1 MVLFVALTACAPAS
15 STWTACEPGETTW
28 HDPAAQP
35 MQGSCEP
42 GYVCPPSGGLRGW
55 CLVRGATCT
64 WGAGLVDEWY
74 CVAAP
79 ELCEP
84 LGPDHIPGASGGC
97 AVRCERDGDC
107 EGDLGCRS
115 GWCGP
120 LRE

>member
-15 STWTACEPGETTW
+15 STWTACEPGEIDW
-28 HDPAAQP
+28 HDPSAVP
-35 MQGSCEP
+35 GQGSCEP
-42 GYVCPPSGGLRGW
+42 GYACPRSGGLRGW
-55 CLVRGATCT
+55 CLVNATAC
-64 WGAGLVDEWY
+64 EWDGERWW

-84 LGPDHIPGASGGC
+84 LGPDYTTGAGGC
-97 AVRCERDGDC
+97 AVPCEQHSDC